1 MRVSDIIQQISRGTT
16 EIINPEG
23 LEKKLTQ
30 SQKDKKPLLIKAGFD
45 PTAPDI
51 HLGHTVLLNKLKLFQ
66 DLGHRVF
73 FLIGDFTAQ
82 VGDPTGRDQLRRKMT
97 REEIDANAQT
107 YKKQVFKILDPKLH
121 SGYANREKLPKPAG
135 ATNNRIK
142 PQWGGSGRWKYALT

>member
-1 MRVSDIIQQISRGTT
+1 MSVSQIIQQISRGTV

-23 LEKKLTQ
+23 LEKKLTR
-30 SQKDKKPLLIKAGFD
+30 SQKDKKPLVVKAGFD

-107 YKKQVFKILDPKLH
+107 YKKQVFKILDPKKT
-121 SGYANREKLPKPAG
+121 EVV
-135 ATNNRIK
+135 
-142 PQWGGSGRWKYALT
+142 LTVIGCRN

>member
-1 MRVSDIIQQISRGTT
+1 MHVSDIIQQISRGTA
-16 EIINPEG
+16 EIISPEG
-23 LEKKLTQ
+23 LEKKLTK
-30 SQKDKKPLLIKAGFD
+30 SQKDKKPLVIKAGFD

-82 VGDPTGRDQLRRKMT
+82 VGDPTGRDQLRRKMS

-107 YKKQVFKILDPKLH
+107 YKKQV
-121 SGYANREKLPKPAG
+121 
-135 ATNNRIK
+135 
-142 PQWGGSGRWKYALT
+142 